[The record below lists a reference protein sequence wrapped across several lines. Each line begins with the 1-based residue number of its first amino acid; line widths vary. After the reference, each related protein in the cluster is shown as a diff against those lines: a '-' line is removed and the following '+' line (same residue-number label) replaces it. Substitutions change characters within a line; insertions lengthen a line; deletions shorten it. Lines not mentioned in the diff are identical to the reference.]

1 MTPQPPA
8 SPPCSAHEVDP
19 GYMWAAPASGG
30 QGTGSRVS
38 LKRAYAAPSRDDGTR
53 VLVERLW
60 PRGLSKEKAAI
71 DRWLKD
77 LAPSAGLRKW
87 YGHKPERWPEFR
99 SRYREE
105 LRTRKDAGAA
115 LAALAELARKGRV
128 TLVFAATDVARSSA
142 AVLRDV
148 LDGRP

>member
-1 MTPQPPA
+1 
-8 SPPCSAHEVDP
+8 
-19 GYMWAAPASGG
+19 MWAAPASGG
-30 QGTGSRVS
+30 PGTGSRVS

-60 PRGLSKEKAAI
+60 PRGLSKERAAI

-115 LAALAELARKGRV
+115 LAVLAELARKGRV